1 MSDIKKIGFVGIGRM
16 GYPMAGHLVKAG
28 FTVMVIDTNQE
39 VVQKFVKEYGV
50 RTVDTL
56 VELAQS
62 VDVIIT
68 MLPTSKIV
76 STVILGDSENSD
88 CLIKGLDSGKI
99 VIDSSTS
106 DPVVTRQLGCKL
118 SDNGVSMLD
127 APVAGGEVFAIDG
140 SLDITVGGDTELL
153 ERCRPLFDAIGG
165 SIIHCGE
172 LGSGHAI
179 KALNNFVNA
188 SALITAV
195 EALTIG
201 CKFGLDLKT
210 MIESMTAAATGR
222 NNPIQK
228 KVIPHILS
236 RRFATGM
243 DLSLIAKDTRITVD
257 IANALDA
264 YAPVAERCSALWAE
278 ASENIGAFEDQTC
291 VAKLWEQKNKVIL
304 DLKE

>member
-106 DPVVTRQLGCKL
+106 DPVVTRQLGSKL

-291 VAKLWEQKNKVIL
+291 VAKLWEQKNKVKL
-304 DLKE
+304 ELKE